1 MTGINSAGHRHIRS
15 SYYSG
20 TKIAEEEPWGYSK
33 PSSILVLHPG
43 IMLVDYNGNAEMKKT
58 IIELADGFL
67 AHRRKDVSGRASLSM
82 AIRFADDAEAPNNRG
97 SVLPVLWAAWKW
109 TGNEKYL
116 APFRDEGARALDLI
130 PSNALDE
137 LNVRTSWGNELAAA
151 LKSGAGNQSSRTNGD
166 APNSQRLNTPPPPSF
181 GAMHFAWQTTGDKRF
196 LETLYGAQIETSAL
210 RDYMNKEGSM
220 WIDRVDVPNS
230 ELQRARLGG
239 VALVRGSLYPGHA
252 VGWTFAGPTDAE
264 KVARMSEA
272 IASGNFKINAEA
284 IADKLIA
291 NAQELLVKVKT

>member
-1 MTGINSAGHRHIRS
+1 M
-15 SYYSG
+15 
-20 TKIAEEEPWGYSK
+20 AEEEPWGYSK

-58 IIELADGFL
+58 IIGLADGLL

-137 LNVRTSWGNELAAA
+137 LKVRTSWGKELAAA
-151 LKSGAGNQSSRTNGD
+151 LKSGAGNQSSRTNGR
-166 APNSQRLNTPPPPSF
+166 AQQSTTEHAAASELY
-181 GAMHFAWQTTGDKRF
+181 AMHFARQTTGDKRF
-196 LETLYGAQIETSAL
+196 
-210 RDYMNKEGSM
+210 
-220 WIDRVDVPNS
+220 
-230 ELQRARLGG
+230 
-239 VALVRGSLYPGHA
+239 
-252 VGWTFAGPTDAE
+252 
-264 KVARMSEA
+264 
-272 IASGNFKINAEA
+272 
-284 IADKLIA
+284 
-291 NAQELLVKVKT
+291 